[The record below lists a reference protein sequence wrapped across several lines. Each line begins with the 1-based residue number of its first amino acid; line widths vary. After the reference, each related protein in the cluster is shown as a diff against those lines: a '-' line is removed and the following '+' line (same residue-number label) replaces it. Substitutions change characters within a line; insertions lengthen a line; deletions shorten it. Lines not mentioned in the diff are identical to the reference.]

1 MPDASIGRQGGSER
15 EYDRWSQAS
24 GQGDLDPKYDRWSH
38 TSQGDLDPKYNR
50 WSQASGQG
58 DLDPKYNRWSQAS
71 GQGHEYDRWTELG
84 RSVPQS
90 AVPRPVPGPYFGRGP
105 RGYQRSDDRIRE
117 DVCERLTD
125 DSQLDASDIE
135 VKVENAEVTLVG
147 TVDSRQAKRMAEET
161 AESVP
166 WVKQVHS
173 QLRVAVPFD
182 PEKSPGRPGDAT
194 P

>member
-1 MPDASIGRQGGSER
+1 MPDAHIGSQGGSER
-15 EYDRWSQAS
+15 EYDRWSHAT

-38 TSQGDLDPKYNR
+38 AG
-50 WSQASGQG
+50 GQG
-58 DLDPKYNRWSQAS
+58 DPGLEYDRWSHAS
-71 GQGHEYDRWTELG
+71 GQGHEYDRWTQLG

-90 AVPRPVPGPYFGRGP
+90 AVPRPIPGPYFGRGP

-125 DSQLDASDIE
+125 HSQVDASDIE

-147 TVDSRQAKRMAEET
+147 TVDSRQAKRMAENT

-166 WVKQVHS
+166 GVKQVHS

-182 PEKSPGRPGDAT
+182 SEKSPERPGDAT
-194 P
+194 Q